1 LESELV
7 RRRITSN
14 TVDLSEQYILK
25 CDTSSFGC
33 SGGYL
38 TSPLKLAIKTGMP
51 TEANYP
57 YKATT
62 SYSTTMCSSPIIT
75 YKNFTTSV
83 IYSSWNGSTRQTDA
97 QIITRLARGPLIISV
112 CASQWGSYAPTST
125 NRKFSCGSSYSTI
138 NCLNH
143 AVLLIGYTST
153 EWIVKNSWGTSWGV
167 GGYIYVSRTLS
178 ANCGIGFEVVTFSS
192 PTITPAYV

>member
-7 RRRITSN
+7 RRQITSN
-14 TVDLSEQYILK
+14 SVDLSEQYILK

-38 TSPLKLAIKTGMP
+38 ETPLKLAIKTGMP

-75 YKNFTTSV
+75 YKNFTTSK
-83 IYSSWNGSTRQTDA
+83 IFNFWNGSTRMGNA
-97 QIITRLARGPLIISV
+97 KIISRLARGPVIISV

-125 NRKFSCGSSYSTI
+125 KRKFSCG
-138 NCLNH
+138 
-143 AVLLIGYTST
+143 
-153 EWIVKNSWGTSWGV
+153 
-167 GGYIYVSRTLS
+167 
-178 ANCGIGFEVVTFSS
+178 
-192 PTITPAYV
+192 